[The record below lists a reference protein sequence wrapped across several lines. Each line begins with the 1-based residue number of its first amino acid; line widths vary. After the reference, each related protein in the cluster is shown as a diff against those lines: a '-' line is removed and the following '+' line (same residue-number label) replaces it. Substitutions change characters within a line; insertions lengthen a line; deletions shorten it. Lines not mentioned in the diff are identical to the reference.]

1 MSTISGGTRGVG
13 IGVADYVVFGVSLV
27 IPVIIS
33 LYFCCIKK
41 QTSNSDFLMGNR
53 SINAIPMSFSLCASY
68 MSAVIITG
76 KYQKVQTIIARI
88 IYNFNCMNISLI
100 MIILYFCFSFQ
111 EYLVRQPITVG
122 YFQSHGLYLFQS
134 QLWWQETCSYLFS
147 IK

>member
-76 KYQKVQTIIARI
+76 KYQKVQSIIARI
-88 IYNFNCMNISLI
+88 IYNLNNCMNISLI
-100 MIILYFCFSFQ
+100 MIILYFCFSFRSTWWDSLSRLDISNHMACISFSRSSGGRK
-111 EYLVRQPITVG
+111 LVHT
-122 YFQSHGLYLFQS
+122 YFL
-134 QLWWQETCSYLFS
+134 
-147 IK
+147 

>member
-33 LYFCCIKK
+33 LYYCCIKK

-76 KYQKVQTIIARI
+76 KYQKVQSIIARI

-100 MIILYFCFSFQ
+100 MIILYFCFSFRSTWWDSLSRLDISNHMACICFSRSSGGRK
-111 EYLVRQPITVG
+111 LVHT
-122 YFQSHGLYLFQS
+122 YFL
-134 QLWWQETCSYLFS
+134 
-147 IK
+147 